1 MYGWN
6 QSPVKGKLKHFLGG
20 ENPRAMFEIG
30 EYQVEIGT
38 VKTGTDER
46 GNDQYA
52 EPAVTYRSKHRHET
66 NPRETLPNMEVADGQ
81 IRIELTD
88 LVGLILSRLDPVDL
102 ARTLWQNDD
111 VKAEFMSLLVTRYNE
126 SGLGEAERRKF
137 LNGVTEAVHSKALD
151 RLATTMAKI
160 EFETDRISNFYAEIR
175 RINEVLRA
183 KDVMVSS
190 DVWDDVSKKHERRLV
205 PLQFDEREHKRD
217 ANGNHTRGDLA
228 VGGRG
233 WEEAREFWR
242 KEVLKQFP
250 MPEATSEPANA
261 EEAAL

>member
-6 QSPVKGKLKHFLGG
+6 ESPVKGNLKHFIGG
-20 ENPRAMFEIG
+20 ESPRAVFEIG

-38 VKTGTDER
+38 AKTGVSENGYD
-46 GNDQYA
+46 NYA
-52 EPAVTYRSKHRHET
+52 EPVVTYRSKHRHET
-66 NPRETLPNMEVADGQ
+66 NPRSTLPNMEVADGQ

-88 LVGLILSRLDPVDL
+88 LVGLVLSRLEPVDL
-102 ARTLWQNDD
+102 ARTLWQDDD

-126 SGLGEAERRKF
+126 SGLGDAERRKF
-137 LNGVTEAVHSKALD
+137 LHGVTEAVHSKALD
-151 RLATTMAKI
+151 RLAGSMAKI
-160 EFETDRISNFYAEIR
+160 EYETNRISNFYAEIR
-175 RINEVLRA
+175 QINDVLRT
-183 KDVMVSS
+183 KEVMVTR
-190 DVWDDVSKKHERRLV
+190 DVWDDVTKTNERKLV

-228 VGGRG
+228 VAGRG

-250 MPEATSEPANA
+250 MPEAPAEPAKDELA
-261 EEAAL
+261 VF